1 MIVDVL
7 TIFALILGP
16 TLAVLITKH
25 FEKKREAQRRKWEIF
40 RDLMCYRSDGVSQG
54 FVSSLNLLRVEF
66 HNDESVLAAWESLY
80 EHFCKAEPVEDDHK
94 KRFLDER
101 EKLKAKLLKKVAQ
114 SLGIKIDGL
123 DLLQNGYFPERWEW
137 DEKDQREMREKF
149 IEVLD
154 GNRRFPVQISNIPN
168 TQNDATSDYP

>member
-1 MIVDVL
+1 MIVDGL

-66 HNDESVLAAWESLY
+66 HNDESVLAS
-80 EHFCKAEPVEDDHK
+80 
-94 KRFLDER
+94 
-101 EKLKAKLLKKVAQ
+101 
-114 SLGIKIDGL
+114 
-123 DLLQNGYFPERWEW
+123 
-137 DEKDQREMREKF
+137 
-149 IEVLD
+149 
-154 GNRRFPVQISNIPN
+154 
-168 TQNDATSDYP
+168 